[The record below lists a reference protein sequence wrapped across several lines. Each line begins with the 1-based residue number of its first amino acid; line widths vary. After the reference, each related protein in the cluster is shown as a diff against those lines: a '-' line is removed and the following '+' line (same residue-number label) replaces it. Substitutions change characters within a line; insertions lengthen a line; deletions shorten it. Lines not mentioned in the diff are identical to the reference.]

1 MVDLYRDDLYILQS
15 MINLYY
21 KLIVVK
27 IIWNYI
33 VVKML
38 NRGVIYLIFLN
49 LIVIFEDFYI

>member
-49 LIVIFEDFYI
+49 LIVIFENFYI